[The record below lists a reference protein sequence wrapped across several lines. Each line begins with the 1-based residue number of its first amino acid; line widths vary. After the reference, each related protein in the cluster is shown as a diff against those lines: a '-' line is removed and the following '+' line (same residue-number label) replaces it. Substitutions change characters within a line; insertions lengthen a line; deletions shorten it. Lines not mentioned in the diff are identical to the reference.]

1 MEEERRNEY
10 GFCPKC
16 GAVMQ
21 NGTCQSC
28 GYGRRLKAAAESRKE
43 SYETETRTPRPERR
57 QGMSAGGK
65 AVLTICIVLAVL
77 FILFFVLMIFSIVRM
92 TVSTVTDS
100 SSLTQDYYDYYN
112 GYGNENPDYDYYS
125 QYVPDPEDDYYKEL
139 ADATAEDLT
148 YRVEWRQESRYPDN
162 SDDTAYLSITY
173 PVFTGEKQ
181 EELDQINSQVKDM
194 ADRYVD
200 YYESDGEVVSV
211 ISYVTLMQEDRLS
224 VVCRYEV
231 TGKTKIYRVEAL
243 TFDRTT
249 GERIDNDQL
258 IEVDDSLP
266 ARFRA
271 QNEKQNGSIDFLDQ
285 LSDEDLIG
293 YLSDDDSR
301 FAFLTPVGT
310 EIGFNYDEGWIT
322 VTLKE
327 NTL

>member
-21 NGTCQSC
+21 NGICQSC
-28 GYGRRLKAAAESRKE
+28 GYGKKLKAAAGSRKE
-43 SYETETRTPRPERR
+43 FYENAARTPRTERR

-65 AVLTICIVLAVL
+65 AVLAICIVLAVL
-77 FILFFVLMIFSIVRM
+77 FLLFFVLMVCSVVRSV
-92 TVSTVTDS
+92 VSTTADS
-100 SSLTQDYYDYYN
+100 SRLTQDYYDYYN
-112 GYGNENPDYDYYS
+112 GYGNENPDYGYYS

-148 YRVEWRQESRYPDN
+148 YQVEWRQETRYPDA
-162 SDDTAYLSITY
+162 SEDTAYLSVNY
-173 PVFTGEKQ
+173 PVFTGERQ
-181 EELDQINSQVKDM
+181 EVFDQINSQVKAM
-194 ADRYVD
+194 ADRYAD

-211 ISYVTLMQEDRLS
+211 MSYVTLMQEDRLS
-224 VVCRYEV
+224 VVCRYEI
-231 TGKTKIYRVEAL
+231 TGETKIYRVGAL
-243 TFDRTT
+243 TFDLDT
-249 GERIDNDQL
+249 GRRIDNDRL

-285 LSDEDLIG
+285 LSDEELIG
-293 YLSDDDSR
+293 YLTDDDSR

-310 EIGFNYDEGWIT
+310 EIGFNYDGGWIT
-322 VTLKE
+322 VTMKE

>member
-21 NGTCQSC
+21 NGICQSC
-28 GYGRRLKAAAESRKE
+28 GYGKRLKAAAESRKE
-43 SYETETRTPRPERR
+43 SYENETRTPRPERR

-77 FILFFVLMIFSIVRM
+77 FILFFVLLIFSIVRT

-125 QYVPDPEDDYYKEL
+125 QYVPDPDDDYYKEL

-148 YRVEWRQESRYPDN
+148 YQVEWRQESRYPDN

-181 EELDQINSQVKDM
+181 EELDQINRQVKDM

-243 TFDRTT
+243 NFDRAT

-301 FAFLTPVGT
+301 IAFLTPVGT